1 MKVDR
6 RNAVSSWSGY
16 NHQGKVG
23 IFLAI
28 RELKKLTDARE
39 DYSKYKLIFE
49 KNGGEDVDICY
60 STAVV
65 SRHQVK
71 AKKDGKYPN
80 DYANVRTINSENC
93 RTGYQILGTTNQD
106 RYLHVICEVNGWD
119 MDKSTFKKS
128 YSGAKYVPNKSKVQ
142 LYTYPDGEKY
152 CNLVGGRI
160 SPIDDFCIADIKEIL
175 KHSNITLSNDED
187 HIEETLLEIN
197 ELVSRRISK
206 AHNAGKGVYPVIY
219 FQELNKIITSTEKR
233 QRQSIRRAKN
243 LFALYWNENLDND
256 ADNTVINEILNLA
269 EDDFENLLID
279 LHPDGKILD
288 LKKINNLDNLVDR
301 YSIKYIFYN
310 FLKWC
315 KEEKFILDNLNYQT
329 NQESFRL
336 SLINAPKAAAGEVKD
351 SIMQNIG
358 LRLIRTIF
366 DTDYLINM
374 NIDGRKFFEEH
385 PIHEEGKEKLE
396 SGFVGEVKDNIFSS
410 NLEYIDYENT
420 VRKLKEDQDS
430 DE

>member
-310 FLKWC
+310 FL
-315 KEEKFILDNLNYQT
+315 
-329 NQESFRL
+329 
-336 SLINAPKAAAGEVKD
+336 
-351 SIMQNIG
+351 
-358 LRLIRTIF
+358 
-366 DTDYLINM
+366 
-374 NIDGRKFFEEH
+374 
-385 PIHEEGKEKLE
+385 
-396 SGFVGEVKDNIFSS
+396 
-410 NLEYIDYENT
+410 
-420 VRKLKEDQDS
+420 
-430 DE
+430 